1 MRPSMR
7 ATVRG
12 QEDTKWS
19 DGRNRNPS
27 SRAGMEE
34 AADGR
39 APGQQ
44 GFAPPPIRRAA
55 GEGARRPCSPRPAHA
70 A

>member
-44 GFAPPPIRRAA
+44 GFAPPIRPAA